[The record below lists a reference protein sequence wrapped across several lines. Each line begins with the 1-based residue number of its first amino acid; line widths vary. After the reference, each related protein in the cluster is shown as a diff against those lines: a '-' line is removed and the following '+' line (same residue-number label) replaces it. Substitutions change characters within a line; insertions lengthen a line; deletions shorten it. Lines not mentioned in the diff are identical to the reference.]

1 VLLLGAVRAAVLLLA
16 ALHLLLESLFLAEFL
31 RGFFNRV
38 MAPAFH
44 LFEGRPA
51 CRGGSGGILRPL
63 LPAGT
68 YAAPT
73 RTAGPQRH
81 SYHIRKMGCLRNAD
95 RAQYHEIFMPKGT
108 AALVRAIHKFNFA
121 GVWHEIR
128 RFFQALSHILATA
141 GVSSAYP
148 AAWAYLK

>member
-1 VLLLGAVRAAVLLLA
+1 MLLLGAVRAAVLLLA
-16 ALHLLLESLFLAEFL
+16 ALRLLLGSLLLAEFL

-51 CRGGSGGILRPL
+51 CRGGSGGFIRPV

-73 RTAGPQRH
+73 CTAGPQRH
-81 SYHIRKMGCLRNAD
+81 SYNIRKDGL
-95 RAQYHEIFMPKGT
+95 
-108 AALVRAIHKFNFA
+108 FA
-121 GVWHEIR
+121 ER
-128 RFFQALSHILATA
+128 
-141 GVSSAYP
+141 
-148 AAWAYLK
+148 